1 MKKMW
6 SRGIIK
12 ANAKTALRGRYW
24 TAFLVSLLAM
34 ILMRG
39 LSGAEQWK
47 TYTGYIF
54 HPGYAMR
61 VADSGAGGFSLFVI
75 LFGIFIGAPILIG
88 KARFYVH
95 NRFGSTDAGVLFSGF
110 SRDYLNGVGAVF
122 VTYLFVGLWYIL
134 LIVPGIVKTVQYS
147 MVQYILSD
155 NSAMPGSRARQISRM
170 LTDGEKGAIFV
181 FWLSF
186 LGWYILG
193 AICLGVGILFV
204 NPYFDASMAEL
215 YVFLRDR
222 AIQSGRLNPAELG
235 LQPVAP
241 APGPEVY

>member
-1 MKKMW
+1 MVKMW
-6 SRGIIK
+6 SRSIIK
-12 ANAKTALRGRYW
+12 LNAKTALRGRYW
-24 TAFLVSLLAM
+24 TAFLVSLLAL
-34 ILMRG
+34 IITSAFSGVEQWNTYSNFIFNSGRLMRA
-39 LSGAEQWK
+39 SG
-47 TYTGYIF
+47 G
-54 HPGYAMR
+54 M
-61 VADSGAGGFSLFVI
+61 GGFSLFVT
-75 LFGIFIGAPILIG
+75 LFGIFVGAPILIG

-95 NRFGSTDAGVLFSGF
+95 NRFGSTDTGVLFSGF
-110 SRDYLNGVGAVF
+110 SRDYLNGVGAMF

-134 LIVPGIVKTVQYS
+134 LIIPGIVKTVQYS

-193 AICLGVGILFV
+193 LICFGIGFLFV

-222 AIQSGRLNPAELG
+222 AIQSGHLNPAELG
-235 LQPVAP
+235 LQPAAP
-241 APGPEVY
+241 APGPVVY

>member
-1 MKKMW
+1 MVKMW
-6 SRGIIK
+6 SRDIIK
-12 ANAKTALRGRYW
+12 SNAKTALRGRYW
-24 TAFLVSLLAM
+24 TAFLVSLLAL

-39 LSGAEQWK
+39 LSGAEQWN
-47 TYTGYIF
+47 TYSNFIF
-54 HPGYAMR
+54 HPGYVMR
-61 VADSGAGGFSLFVI
+61 AAGGASGFSLLVT
-75 LFGIFIGAPILIG
+75 LFGIFIGVPVLIG
-88 KARFYVH
+88 QARFYVH

-122 VTYLFVGLWYIL
+122 VTYLFVGLWAL
-134 LIVPGIVKTVQYS
+134 LLFVPGVVKYVQYS
-147 MVQYILSD
+147 MVPYILSD

-193 AICLGVGILFV
+193 AICFGVGILFV

-235 LQPVAP
+235 LQPAAP
-241 APGPEVY
+241 APGPAAY

>member
-1 MKKMW
+1 MW
-6 SRGIIK
+6 DRGIIK
-12 ANAKTALRGRYW
+12 SNAKTALHGRYW
-24 TAFLVSLLAM
+24 TAFLVSLLAL
-34 ILMRG
+34 ILTKGLSYVDSWHSYSNLIFHVENALQETGGSRG
-39 LSGAEQWK
+39 LSL
-47 TYTGYIF
+47 
-54 HPGYAMR
+54 
-61 VADSGAGGFSLFVI
+61 VAFLF
-75 LFGIFIGAPILIG
+75 FIFIGAPILIG
-88 KARFYVH
+88 QARFYVH

-110 SRDYLNGVGAVF
+110 SRDYLNGVGAMF
-122 VTYLFVGLWYIL
+122 VTNLFIGLWYLL
-134 LIVPGIVKTVQYS
+134 LIIPGIVKTVQYS
-147 MVQYILSD
+147 LVSYILSD

-193 AICLGVGILFV
+193 AIPCGIGILFV

-241 APGPEVY
+241 APGPEGY

>member
-1 MKKMW
+1 MVKMW

-12 ANAKTALRGRYW
+12 SNAKTALRGRYW
-24 TAFLVSLLAM
+24 TAFLVSLLAL
-34 ILMRG
+34 IITRG
-39 LSGAEQWK
+39 LSGVEQWNS
-47 TYTGYIF
+47 YSSYF
-54 HPGYAMR
+54 NPEYAMR
-61 VADSGAGGFSLFVI
+61 MMGANSGFSLLSI
-75 LFGIFIGAPILIG
+75 LFAVFVGAPILIG
-88 KARFYVH
+88 QARFYVH

-110 SRDYLNGVGAVF
+110 SRDYLNGVGAMF
-122 VTYLFVGLWYIL
+122 VTYLFIGLWYLL
-134 LIVPGIVKTVQYS
+134 LIIPGIVKTVQYS

-204 NPYFDASMAEL
+204 NPYFDAGMAEL

-235 LQPVAP
+235 LQPAAP
-241 APGPEVY
+241 VPGPAAY